1 MSKRSFRIAL
11 IAVASSLLVLAIIA
25 FVLVRKALR
34 YPDDRHEG
42 SGKQIAVEIRSGM
55 SFPTIARTL
64 ADKDVIDKPTW
75 FRLYAMWRGSTS
87 SVKTGNYVLRDDM
100 TPKEV
105 LDALLAGVKDVTTD
119 VAVPEGLNMLE
130 VFAAIEKSGVAKA
143 ADLEK
148 LARDPEFLQK
158 HGIAGDSVEG
168 YLFPATYNFRVPEK
182 PQLVLERM
190 IDKHREVWNDIT
202 TRKARALRKVEDKL
216 KWSDRD
222 VLTLASIVEKEAVR
236 PDEHRRIA
244 QVFINRLT
252 DPDFKPKRL
261 ETDPTIRYGCE
272 VPPQKSAACTSWD
285 RGRLHDA
292 QLHDKDNPYNTYE
305 HDGLPPGPISNP
317 GRGAME
323 GAADP
328 DGSEFFYFV
337 AKPDGSH
344 SHAFART
351 YDEHKKNVEK
361 YVHGS

>member
-11 IAVASSLLVLAIIA
+11 IAVVSSLVVLAIIA
-25 FVLVRKALR
+25 AVLVAKALR
-34 YPDDRHEG
+34 YPDARHAG
-42 SGKQIAVEIRSGM
+42 AGKPVAIEIRSGM
-55 SFPTIARTL
+55 SIATIARAL
-64 ADKDVIDKPTW
+64 ADKEVIDKPTW
-75 FRLYAMWRGSTS
+75 FRLYAMWRGATS
-87 SVKTGNYVLRDDM
+87 SVKTGNYMLRDDLS
-100 TPKEV
+100 PKEV

-130 VFAAIEKSGVAKA
+130 VFALIEKSGVAKA
-143 ADLEK
+143 GELEK

-182 PQLVLERM
+182 PPLVLERM
-190 IDKHREVWNDIT
+190 IDKHREVWNEIA
-202 TRKARALRKVEDKL
+202 TRKKTSLRKLEDRM
-216 KWSDRD
+216 KWSDHD

-236 PDEHRRIA
+236 ADEHKRIA
-244 QVFINRLT
+244 QVFVNRLA

-272 VPPQKSAACTSWD
+272 VPPQKSAACTAWD

-305 HDGLPPGPISNP
+305 HEGLPPGPISNP
-317 GRGAME
+317 GKGAME

-328 DGSEFFYFV
+328 DGSEYFYFV

-344 SHAFART
+344 SHAFARS